1 MSRRWQVISTLAA
14 WVVTWLGLVFVQG
27 MPSSTSGRF
36 GYVGGIA
43 FVVPDKVEIAAT
55 TAHFVAWLA
64 VGAAVGLRGS
74 HALGLAAAAVLYVA
88 RCRTSFLSLEHIQQ
102 RDK

>member
-1 MSRRWQVISTLAA
+1 MAA
-14 WVVTWLGLVFVQG
+14 RVVTWHGLVFVQG
-27 MPSSTSGRF
+27 MPSGTSGRF
-36 GYVGGIA
+36 GYVVGIA

-74 HALGLAAAAVLYVA
+74 HALGVAAATVLYVD
-88 RCRTSFLSLEHIQQ
+88 RCRTIFLSPDHIQQ